1 MKKTLLVL
9 ALSLNFSLAL
19 STSAHAFDYG
29 RTSSSAAANTVSDS
43 KFVLSKQTK
52 PDTRWIMIKISK
64 DGKDE
69 QVLSKVE
76 NSRLSMNLYLRSGA
90 GTYTIA
96 IFESSAVDQFQGGYY
111 GTQTL
116 SVVNKDT
123 RDLSFLLPSTLVQSD
138 NEEIIALAK
147 SLTEGSK
154 SDLEALKKIHVYVA
168 NTIKYDFDSYYDG
181 TYAEKPYDA
190 VGVLKRLKGV
200 CSGYSNLYAALARA
214 VGIRTKIIEGIGY
227 LGNGQTGDHAWNE
240 VFIDNEWKSVDVTW
254 DSTTK
259 RMFKY
264 FLIAEEVFAKDHQK
278 QKENLAN

>member
-1 MKKTLLVL
+1 MKKVILTL
-9 ALSLNFSLAL
+9 ALALNFSLAY
-19 STSAHAFDYG
+19 AFDYS
-29 RTSSSAAANTVSDS
+29 RTTTPSATIVSDS

-52 PDTRWIMIKISK
+52 VDTRWAMIKISK
-64 DGKDE
+64 NGNDE
-69 QVLSKVE
+69 QVLTKVE
-76 NSRLSMNLYLRSGA
+76 SSRISMNLYLKSGA
-90 GTYTIA
+90 GTYDIS
-96 IFESSAVDQFQGGYY
+96 IFESSAEDQYKGSYY

-154 SDLEALKKIHVYVA
+154 SDLEALKKIHAYVA
-168 NTIKYDFDSYYDG
+168 TNVKYDYDSYYDG
-181 TYAEKPYDA
+181 TYAKKPYDA
-190 VGVLKRLKGV
+190 VGMMKRLKGV
-200 CSGYSNLYAALARA
+200 CSGYSNLYAALTRA
-214 VGIRTKIIEGIGY
+214 VGIRTKIVEGIGY
-227 LGNGQTGDHAWNE
+227 LGNGQTGEHAWNE
-240 VFIDNEWKSVDVTW
+240 VFIDNEWRSIDVTW
-254 DSTTK
+254 DSTTN